1 MNHNEKELKYKT
13 NPRPT
18 IIIPDLTF
26 YSNYY
31 ISPDTPFCEE
41 EILTYSSSSSFSSP
55 EFNLPVKKRKI
66 K

>member
-1 MNHNEKELKYKT
+1 MNHNEKELKSKT
-13 NPRPT
+13 IPRPT

-31 ISPDTPFCEE
+31 ISTDTPFYERE
-41 EILTYSSSSSFSSP
+41 TLTYSSSSSSSP
-55 EFNLPVKKRKI
+55 EFNLPIKKRKV